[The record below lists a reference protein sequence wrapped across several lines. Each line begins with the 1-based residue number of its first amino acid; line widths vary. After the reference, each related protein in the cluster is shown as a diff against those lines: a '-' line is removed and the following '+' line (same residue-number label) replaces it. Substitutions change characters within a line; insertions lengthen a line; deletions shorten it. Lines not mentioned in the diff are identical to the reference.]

1 MRILSL
7 FLLIISVNAYADI
20 ERYCDLFWGIPKF
33 QAQSFKKVGELE
45 YDLVIKTDPN
55 MYLRSRINKN
65 MYPWLYTPVDGI
77 YTYWVSFQNGF
88 YRLPNGISFEVISV
102 DNNKTP
108 NFNHAINAG
117 NHTWKNGCTDLEIG
131 GSMNWGE
138 STNMTF
144 RLKTKEPIPP
154 GNYDFSNFSLPVK
167 IFYEENKGFY
177 TGNLEIMRKE
187 MSRALFSSVDNWRLE
202 IKAPTCSHNQ
212 PSLDFG
218 QMTYEQAKAG
228 VSISKDLSLFC
239 KDNPVS
245 VKLYFKDTHK
255 TFSETA
261 CGSNDGQ
268 KNCRIT
274 IGDNDKQYIEFNN
287 QYFSPS
293 GNGSINIPIKA
304 KFKSQNPIPGKFK
317 DSVILVVDVN

>member
-7 FLLIISVNAYADI
+7 FLLIVSANAYADI
-20 ERYCDLFWGIPKF
+20 ERYCDLFWGVPKF

-65 MYPWLYTPVDGI
+65 MYPWLYTPVDGVHS
-77 YTYWVSFQNGF
+77 YWVSFQNGF
-88 YRLPNGISFEVISV
+88 YRLPNGTSFEVISV

-108 NFNHAINAG
+108 NVSHAINAG
-117 NHTWKNGCTDLEIG
+117 NHRWENGCTDLEIG
-131 GSMNWGE
+131 GSMNWGGG
-138 STNMTF
+138 TNMTF

-177 TGNLEIMRKE
+177 AGNLEIMRKE
-187 MSRALFSSVDNWRLE
+187 MSSALFISVDNWHLE
-202 IKAPTCSHNQ
+202 VKAPTCSHNQ

-228 VSISKDLSLFC
+228 VNISKNLSLSC

-245 VKLYFKDTHK
+245 VKLYFKDTQK
-255 TFSETA
+255 TVTEAF
-261 CGSNDGQ
+261 CGKNSVE
-268 KNCRIT
+268 KNCKVT
-274 IGDNDKQYIEFNN
+274 LGDNNKANISFNKDS
-287 QYFSPS
+287 FSSS
-293 GNGSINIPIKA
+293 GSGTLNIPISA
-304 KFKSQNPIPGKFK
+304 SFKSKKPEPGPFK
-317 DSVILVVDVN
+317 DSVIIVAEIN

>member
-1 MRILSL
+1 L

-65 MYPWLYTPVDGI
+65 MYPWLYTPVDGVYI
-77 YTYWVSFQNGF
+77 YWVSFQNGF

-108 NFNHAINAG
+108 NFSHAINAG

-131 GSMNWGE
+131 GSMNWGG

-187 MSRALFSSVDNWRLE
+187 MRSALFASVDNWRLE

-245 VKLYFKDTHK
+245 VKLYFKDTHT

-268 KNCRIT
+268 KNCQIT

-287 QYFSPS
+287 QHFSPS
-293 GNGSINIPIKA
+293 GNGTINIPIKA